1 MHHRHRVGLDGEVLP
16 EPVATHLLAR
26 ACELDAAR
34 LHGTTVAELRAAAAE
49 AGISPAAF
57 DAALDELQDV
67 EEARL
72 PDVSGEH
79 QPRTRRWALAAG
91 VSALIAAGTL
101 AVLQDRASSGAA
113 GPMTEEAF
121 LLRCLSPG
129 DVAELVRP
137 LLRLPMNT
145 VVYSH
150 AHAARVLTIRATP
163 AQMQRVRSVLD
174 QYEGAGSRPCAP
186 TPAPA
191 VTP

>member
-137 LLRLPMNT
+137 LGRDRLSREDRLHRSGPADRPRKT
-145 VVYSH
+145 EQATRGCDQVLEGTWVP
-150 AHAARVLTIRATP
+150 AAARR
-163 AQMQRVRSVLD
+163 RN
-174 QYEGAGSRPCAP
+174 
-186 TPAPA
+186 
-191 VTP
+191 